1 MANRR
6 NVIIGAAAAAVVVA
20 GGAAWYFLGNQSQTA
35 TSVAGAG
42 PAPAPGAQFDMA
54 KLMTLPEGI
63 KDHPLGPADAKVLLI
78 EYLSPTCPHCAT
90 FHDQVYP
97 LLKVEY
103 IDSGKMQFVPRP
115 FVRNVLDAVVFLL
128 AEAAGEARYHDVID
142 TFFKTQAEWAT
153 SDTPNDAMLKVAEQL
168 GFTKETYDAALTNQE
183 LFTGLEAVRD
193 QALKDFQLQGTPTF
207 YLNGKMITGET
218 SLEALKAEIDPL
230 LA

>member
-6 NVIIGAAAAAVVVA
+6 NVIIGAAAAAVVAA
-20 GGAAWYFLGNQSQTA
+20 GGAAWYFLGNPSQTSS
-35 TSVAGAG
+35 SVAGAG
-42 PAPAPGAQFDMA
+42 PSAAPGAQFDIA
-54 KLMTLPEGI
+54 KLMTLPEGM

-90 FHDQVYP
+90 FHDEVYP
-97 LLKVEY
+97 LLKVDY
-103 IDSGKMQFVPRP
+103 IDSGKIQFIPRP

-128 AEAAGEARYHDVID
+128 AESAGEARYHDVID

-218 SLEALKAEIDPL
+218 TLETLKAEIDPL